1 MSGTVVII
9 LGAGAS
15 HAVNLSARPGDNPAY
30 RPPLTREIFGRSHE
44 FESILQ
50 KFPLAQILSS
60 EIDRRIRRSSQNLE
74 EILRSYSD
82 QLAKGVDDH
91 ITRQFLQI
99 PVYLNSLFGEIS
111 THFTRNPDQYAD
123 LVNMALSRSSR
134 VLFLT
139 LNYDVLL
146 EIPLARIHGIDFSN
160 EAQYVSDKWVLT
172 KLHGSVNWYR
182 RFKSPRARFATPD
195 LLNYL
200 EHLRTVHLPLDL
212 DDTIHIVRMWTHG
225 LFYIDEI
232 PTYPALTVPVVG
244 KYELNCPPGL
254 LERTVD
260 FLRKCENYL
269 VIGTSAT
276 DRDLLELLNQHCNA
290 GRLWVVGRSEES
302 TQQALRNVLD
312 AAPKL
317 REDTSVFFHQNGFA
331 EFVDGGRM
339 EEFFSTLR

>member
-1 MSGTVVII
+1 MPGTVAII

-15 HAVNLSARPGDNPAY
+15 HAVNLGARPGDNAAY
-30 RPPLTREIFGRSHE
+30 RPPLTREIFGRSHV

-60 EIDRRIRRSSQNLE
+60 EIDRRIRRSNQNLE

-91 ITRQFLQI
+91 ITRQFLQV

-123 LVNMALSRSSR
+123 LVNTALRRSSR

-146 EIPLARIHGIDFSN
+146 EIPLARIHGIDFSS
-160 EAQYVSDKWVLT
+160 EAQYVSDRWVLN

-182 RFKSPRARFATPD
+182 KFRGPRIRFASD

-200 EHLRTVHLPLDL
+200 EYLRVVHLPLDL
-212 DDTIHIVRMWTHG
+212 DDTIHIVRMWAHG
-225 LFYIDEI
+225 TFYIDEI

-260 FLRKCENYL
+260 FLKKCENYL
-269 VIGTSAT
+269 VVGTSAT
-276 DRDLLELLNQHCNA
+276 DRDLLELLSQHCNE
-290 GRLWVVGRSEES
+290 GRLLVVGRSEEA
-302 TQQALRNVLD
+302 TQQAQRNILG

-317 REDTSVFFHQNGFA
+317 CEDASVFFHQNGFA